1 MSTVDTTVNAAV
13 KPEGVEEGLVRKDV
27 DVVLQA
33 HEGGL
38 AHGGETL
45 EGKIDA
51 PDEGPDEADDERQ
64 QGGQYEHRPIFTD
77 GLLHDIPPEKE
88 GEAGEHIARLPV
100 IQLLRKIGERLAVGQ
115 LVLLGPAVHKGG
127 DHIVPAA
134 GAVLHKRSVQSRRRS
149 STPRK
154 AWWTKHQVNA
164 GLAVGNVIV
173 GDAR

>member
-1 MSTVDTTVNAAV
+1 MAKAQTLMRTVDRSEERRVGHHGERRRKA
-13 KPEGVEEGLVRKDV
+13 EGVEEGLVREDA

-33 HEGGL
+33 HEGGF

-88 GEAGEHIARLPV
+88 GEAGDAFARLPV
-100 IQLLRKIGERLAVGQ
+100 IQLLRKKE
-115 LVLLGPAVHKGG
+115 
-127 DHIVPAA
+127 
-134 GAVLHKRSVQSRRRS
+134 
-149 STPRK
+149 
-154 AWWTKHQVNA
+154 NA
-164 GLAVGNVIV
+164 
-173 GDAR
+173 